1 MHGRPSATADHS
13 LINRH
18 QHAAGTVKDCYTV
31 VAGLGANEERV
42 LVLARRALRPA
53 DEDRWGSCHLAATR
67 ASCDLGCDHYRD
79 GAM

>member
-13 LINRH
+13 LINPH
-18 QHAAGTVKDCYTV
+18 QHAARTVKDCYTV

-53 DEDRWGSCHLAATR
+53 DEDRWGSRSRHLGSAGKLR
-67 ASCDLGCDHYRD
+67 QHWSRG
-79 GAM
+79 G